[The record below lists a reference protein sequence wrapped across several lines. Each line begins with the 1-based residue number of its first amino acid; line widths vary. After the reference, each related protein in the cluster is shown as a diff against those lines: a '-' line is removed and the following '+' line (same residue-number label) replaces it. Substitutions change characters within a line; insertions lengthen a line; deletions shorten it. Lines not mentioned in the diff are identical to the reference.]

1 MTTTNKALITPAHG
15 TYVDIWDQPVNAD
28 WATLDKALGSSFS
41 VTLGSGGFSSSP
53 AVISQANA
61 VNQQLYVSGTITSP
75 WVILLPQNVGGAWIV
90 NNATSGNFTVTIG
103 VGTTVPIGSTLV
115 LQQGARSYIY
125 TDGTSGNLYY
135 ANDRSTG
142 SGATGAG
149 GDQIFF
155 LNGQEVT
162 TSYVISSG
170 YNAMTAGPIVIDAG
184 VTVTVQ
190 DNQTWTIV

>member
-15 TYVDIWDQPVNAD
+15 SYVDIWDQPVNQD

-41 VTLGSGGFSSSP
+41 VTLETGSFTLSP
-53 AVISQANA
+53 AVITQANA
-61 VNQQLYVSGTITSP
+61 VNQQLLVTGTLTGP

-90 NNATSGNFTVTIG
+90 NNNTSGPYTVTIG
-103 VGTTVPIGSTLV
+103 IGVTVPVGQTLV
-115 LQQGARSYIY
+115 LQQSARSFIY
-125 TDGTSGNLYY
+125 TDGTSGDVYY
-135 ANDRSTG
+135 GNDRSTG

-162 TSYVISSG
+162 TSYLIPSG
-170 YNAMTAGPIVIDAG
+170 NNAMTAGPIVIDSGA
-184 VTVTVQ
+184 TVTVQ
-190 DNQTWTIV
+190 SNQTWTIV